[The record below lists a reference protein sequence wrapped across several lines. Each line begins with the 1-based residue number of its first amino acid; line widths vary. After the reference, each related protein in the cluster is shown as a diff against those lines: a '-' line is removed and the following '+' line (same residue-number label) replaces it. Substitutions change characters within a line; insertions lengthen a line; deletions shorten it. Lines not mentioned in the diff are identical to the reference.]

1 MNISSYV
8 AQLTNEAIL
17 LTILISAPSIVA
29 SLVVGLGVALFS
41 ATTQIQEQTL
51 SFAPKMVFVYLSIAV
66 TGGWVGSLM
75 LKFATK
81 CLGEF
86 YSVPLG

>member
-1 MNISSYV
+1 MNIGAYV

-29 SLVVGLGVALFS
+29 SLVVGLAVALFS

-51 SFAPKMVFVYLSIAV
+51 SFAPKMVFVYLAIAIS
-66 TGGWVGSLM
+66 GGWVGGLM
-75 LKFATK
+75 LKFATR

-86 YSVPLG
+86 YTIPLG

>member
-1 MNISSYV
+1 MNMGAYI

-17 LTILISAPSIVA
+17 LTILISAPSIIA
-29 SLVVGLGVALFS
+29 SLVVGLAVALFS

-51 SFAPKMVFVYLSIAV
+51 SFAPKMVFVYIAIAV
-66 TGGWVGSLM
+66 SGSWVGGLM
-75 LKFATK
+75 LRFATR

-86 YSVPLG
+86 SNIPLG

>member
-1 MNISSYV
+1 MNVTAYV
-8 AQLTNEAIL
+8 SQLTNEAIL

-29 SLVVGLGVALFS
+29 SLVVGLAVALFS

-51 SFAPKMVFVYLSIAV
+51 SFAPTMVFVYISIAA
-66 TGGWVGSLM
+66 TGGWVGGLM
-75 LKFATK
+75 LRFATR

-86 YSVPLG
+86 SNLPLG

>member
-1 MNISSYV
+1 MNMGAYV

-51 SFAPKMVFVYLSIAV
+51 SFAPKMVFVYLAIAV
-66 TGGWVGSLM
+66 TGSWVGSLM
-75 LKFATK
+75 LRFATQ
-81 CLGEF
+81 CLGDF
-86 YSVPLG
+86 YTVPLG

>member
-1 MNISSYV
+1 MNVTAYV

-29 SLVVGLGVALFS
+29 SLVVGLTVALFS

-51 SFAPKMVFVYLSIAV
+51 SFAPKMIFVYIAIGV
-66 TGGWVGSLM
+66 SGGWVGGLM
-75 LKFATK
+75 LRFATR
-81 CLGEF
+81 CLSEF
-86 YSVPLG
+86 ANIPLG

>member
-1 MNISSYV
+1 MNVSAYV

-29 SLVVGLGVALFS
+29 SLVVGLAVALFS

-51 SFAPKMVFVYLSIAV
+51 SFAPKMVFVYIAIAV
-66 TGGWVGSLM
+66 SGGWVGGLM
-75 LKFATK
+75 LRFATR
-81 CLGEF
+81 CLSEF
-86 YSVPLG
+86 GNVPLG